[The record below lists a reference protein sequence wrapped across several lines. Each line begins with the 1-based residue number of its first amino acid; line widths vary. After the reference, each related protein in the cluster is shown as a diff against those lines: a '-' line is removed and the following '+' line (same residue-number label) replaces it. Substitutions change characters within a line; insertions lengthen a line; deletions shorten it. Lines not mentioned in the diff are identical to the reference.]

1 MKNIKKG
8 LLHLAIILAVVALFT
23 VAIFIGLGRQHK
35 GSAKNIL
42 LGLDLAG
49 GVSIT
54 YETVRDDCTPEEIS
68 DTVYKLQKRAE
79 SYNTESQVY
88 KEGEN
93 RINVD
98 IPNAENP
105 REALEKMGTAGSLY
119 FISDDVYK
127 EASEKYE
134 TTYNEDGQVV
144 FPDDVQFSSI
154 ICEGSDIDTAKA
166 ATQQDQTTGATENV
180 VNVEFTGSG
189 ANKFGEAST
198 AAFNNGKEPIH
209 IVYDNTVISSPN
221 VQSPITEGHCQISGG
236 FETFE
241 EADYLATTIRI
252 GALPIEL
259 EVLRYNV
266 VGAKLG
272 AEAIETSL
280 IAALIG
286 FILLILFMII
296 YYRIPGL
303 AASIALVFYIGAV
316 MLAINVMDVTL
327 TLPGIAG
334 VILSVGMA
342 VDANV
347 IIFTRIREELATGKT
362 VQSAIKIG
370 FEKATSAIVDGN
382 VTTLIAA
389 AVLWFLGSGT
399 VKGFA
404 QTLAIGIVISM
415 FTALVISKLVLKAF
429 YNLGLNDVKFYGVQK
444 PASKIR
450 FVKNTY
456 KYFAFSGILFIICI
470 VALIVNKATTGQ
482 ILNYGLDFV
491 GGTSTQ
497 ITFDSGVAI
506 DQDIKN
512 DINDIFKS
520 TTSTNEIEISDVEGE
535 NAILVK
541 TKELSL
547 EENDAV
553 TDALI
558 NSEYKIQEGNI
569 QTQTISATVSDE
581 MRKDAVIAVIIASIC
596 MLIYIWIRFKDIGF
610 GASSV
615 LALIHDV
622 IVVLMVY
629 AVFKSWISVGN
640 TFIACMLTIVG
651 YSINNTIVVFDR
663 VRENARMKP
672 GKAQLAEVIDLSINQ
687 TISRSVNTSLT
698 TFFMVFML
706 VILGV
711 DSVRQFAIPLLAGIV
726 FGCYSSICIAGT
738 LYYKLKTRFKK
749 VEYKNDEDK
758 MAKA

>member
-8 LLHLAIILAVVALFT
+8 LLHLAIILAVVVLFS
-23 VAIFIGLGRQHK
+23 VAVFIGLGRQHK

-54 YETVRDDCTPEEIS
+54 YETVRDDCTEEEIS

-119 FISDDVYK
+119 FISNDVYN
-127 EASEKYE
+127 EAMKNYKYS
-134 TTYNEDGQVV
+134 YNDEGQVV
-144 FPDDVQFSSI
+144 FEDGVQFSDI
-154 ICEGSDIDTAKA
+154 ICEGSDVDTAKA
-166 ATQQDQTTGATENV
+166 ATVTRQTTGITENV

-189 ANKFGEAST
+189 ANKFADAST
-198 AAFNNGKEPIH
+198 YAYNHGEEPIH

-221 VQSPITEGHCQISGG
+221 VQAPITEGHCEISGG
-236 FETFE
+236 FKEFE

-259 EVLRYNV
+259 NVLRYNV

-286 FILLILFMII
+286 FIILIIFMIA
-296 YYRIPGL
+296 YYRIPGV
-303 AASIALVFYIGAV
+303 AASIALIFYIGAV
-316 MLAINVMDVTL
+316 MLAINGLDVTL

-347 IIFTRIREELATGKT
+347 IIFTRIKEELATGKT

-404 QTLAIGIVISM
+404 QTLAIGIILSM

-444 PASKIR
+444 EASKIH

-456 KYFAFSGILFIICI
+456 KYFAFSGILFAICI

-497 ITFDSGVAI
+497 ITFDEGTVI
-506 DQDIKN
+506 DQDAKN
-512 DINDIFKS
+512 NIGDIFKS
-520 TTSTNEIEISDVEGE
+520 NTATNEIEISDVEGE

-547 EENDAV
+547 DENDAV

-581 MRKDAVIAVIIASIC
+581 MRKDAIIAVIIASIC

-629 AVFKSWISVGN
+629 AVFKNWISVGN

-749 VEYKNDEDK
+749 VESN
-758 MAKA
+758 

>member
-8 LLHLAIILAVVALFT
+8 LLHLAIILAVVVLFSVT
-23 VAIFIGLGRQHK
+23 VFIGLGRQHK

-54 YETVRDDCTPEEIS
+54 YETVRDDCTEEEIS

-119 FISDDVYK
+119 FVSNDVYN
-127 EASEKYE
+127 EAIQNYKYS
-134 TTYNEDGQVV
+134 YNDDGQVV
-144 FPDDVQFSSI
+144 FEDGVQFSEI
-154 ICEGSDIDTAKA
+154 ICEGSDVDTAKA
-166 ATQQDQTTGATENV
+166 VTQSNQTTGATENV

-189 ANKFGEAST
+189 ANKFAEAST
-198 AAFNNGKEPIH
+198 YAYNHSKEPIH

-236 FETFE
+236 FKEFE

-259 EVLRYNV
+259 NVLRYNV

-272 AEAIETSL
+272 AEAIDTSL

-286 FILLILFMII
+286 FIILIIFMIA
-296 YYRIPGL
+296 YYRIPGV
-303 AASIALVFYIGAV
+303 AASIALIFYVGAV
-316 MLAINVMDVTL
+316 MLAINALNVTL

-347 IIFTRIREELATGKT
+347 IIFTRIKEELATGKT

-404 QTLAIGIVISM
+404 QTLAIGIILSM

-444 PASKIR
+444 EASKIH

-456 KYFAFSGILFIICI
+456 KYFAFSGILFAICI

-497 ITFDSGVAI
+497 ITFDEGTAI
-506 DQDIKN
+506 NQDVKD
-512 DINDIFKS
+512 DIGDIFKS
-520 TTSTNEIEISDVEGE
+520 STATNEIEISDVEGE

-558 NSEYKIQEGNI
+558 NSDYKIQEGNI

-581 MRKDAVIAVIIASIC
+581 MRKDAIIAVIIASIC

-629 AVFKSWISVGN
+629 AVFKNWISVGN

-672 GKAQLAEVIDLSINQ
+672 GKAQLAEVIDLSVNQ

-711 DSVRQFAIPLLAGIV
+711 DSVRQFAIPLLAGII

-749 VEYKNDEDK
+749 IEAN
-758 MAKA
+758 